1 MIRTRRGQRKRR
13 YFVRARRLFIDG
25 VSVYDQTMTT
35 QPLRI
40 GTRGS
45 PLALAQAGQV
55 RDLLFAA
62 HPEQPAP
69 DIHII
74 KTTGD
79 QITDRPLAEV
89 GGKGLFTKEIE
100 QALLESAI
108 DIAVHSMKDVET
120 WLPDGL
126 TVDCFLPRED
136 PRDTLLGALSIA
148 ALPNG
153 ARVGTASMRRGAQL
167 LAVRPDLEITL
178 MRGNVGTRLDKLAAG
193 DVDATLLAVAGL
205 KRLGRADAIGAVLEP
220 DEFLPAVAQGAIGI
234 ERRAADAQTAM
245 LLAPLNHTPTA
256 LCLAAERAML
266 AALDGTC
273 RTPIGGLATLD
284 RERLTLDGLL
294 VWPDGSGLQR
304 LQQAGDSSDALALGT
319 AVGQELRRRAGP
331 KFFEELM

>member
-1 MIRTRRGQRKRR
+1 MS
-13 YFVRARRLFIDG
+13 A
-25 VSVYDQTMTT
+25 

-45 PLALAQAGQV
+45 PLALAQANQV
-55 RDLLFAA
+55 RDLLIEA
-62 HPEQPAP
+62 HADLPAP
-69 DIHII
+69 ELSII

-79 QITDRPLAEV
+79 QVTDRPLADL

-100 QALLESAI
+100 TALLDCAI

-136 PRDTLLGALSIA
+136 PRDTLLGAASID
-148 ALPNG
+148 ALAEG
-153 ARVGTASMRRGAQL
+153 ARVGTASLRRSAQL
-167 LAVRPDLEITL
+167 LAARPDLTITL

-193 DVDATLLAVAGL
+193 DVDATLLAIAGL

-220 DEFLPAVAQGAIGI
+220 AEFLPAVAQGAVGI
-234 ERRAADAQTAM
+234 ERRVDDEPTAAA
-245 LLAPLNHTPTA
+245 LEPLNDAITA
-256 LCLAAERAML
+256 LCVAAERAML

-284 RERLTLDGLL
+284 GDRLTLDGLL

-304 LQQAGDSSDALALGT
+304 CQQDGDRADAVALGD
-319 AVGQELRRRAGP
+319 AVGRELRRRAGP
-331 KFFEELM
+331 EFFAALE

>member
-1 MIRTRRGQRKRR
+1 
-13 YFVRARRLFIDG
+13 
-25 VSVYDQTMTT
+25 MTS

-45 PLALAQAGQV
+45 PLALAQANQV
-55 RDLLFAA
+55 RDLLIAA
-62 HPEQPAP
+62 HPDLPEPEL
-69 DIHII
+69 HII

-79 QITDRPLAEV
+79 QVTDRPLADL

-100 QALLESAI
+100 QALLGGAV

-136 PRDTLLGALSIA
+136 PRDTLLGAASIG
-148 ALPNG
+148 ALADG
-153 ARVGTASMRRGAQL
+153 ARVGTASLRRAAQL
-167 LAVRPDLEITL
+167 LAVRPDLTIAL

-193 DVDATLLAVAGL
+193 EVDATLLAVAGL
-205 KRLGRADAIGAVLEP
+205 KRLGRADAIGAILEP
-220 DEFLPAVAQGAIGI
+220 GEFLPAVAQGAVGI
-234 ERRAADAQTAM
+234 ERRANDAATAS
-245 LLAPLNHTPTA
+245 LLEPLDDAATA
-256 LCLAAERAML
+256 LCVTAERAML

-284 RERLTLDGLL
+284 GGRLSLDGLL

-304 LQQAGDSSDALALGT
+304 HSQAGDSTDAAAIGSE
-319 AVGQELRRRAGP
+319 VGAELRRRAGP
-331 KFFEELM
+331 KFFEKLV

>member
-1 MIRTRRGQRKRR
+1 M
-13 YFVRARRLFIDG
+13 
-25 VSVYDQTMTT
+25 SP

-45 PLALAQAGQV
+45 PLALAQSNQV
-55 RDLLFAA
+55 RDLLIEIHAGL
-62 HPEQPAP
+62 PEPELC
-69 DIHII
+69 II

-79 QITDRPLAEV
+79 QITDRPLADA

-100 QALLESAI
+100 QALLDGAI

-136 PRDTLLGALSIA
+136 PRDTLLGAASIG
-148 ALPNG
+148 ALPAG
-153 ARVGTASMRRGAQL
+153 ARVGTASLRRSAQL
-167 LAVRPDLEITL
+167 LAVRPDLKISL
-178 MRGNVGTRLDKLAAG
+178 MRGNVGSRIDKLAAG
-193 DVDATLLAVAGL
+193 EVDATLLAVAGL

-220 DEFLPAVAQGAIGI
+220 NEFLPAVAQGAIGI
-234 ERRAADAQTAM
+234 ERRTDDAQTVA
-245 LLAPLNHTPTA
+245 LLAPLNDGPTT
-256 LCLAAERAML
+256 LCVTAERAML

-284 RERLTLDGLL
+284 GDRLTLDGLL

-304 LQQAGDSSDALALGT
+304 FRQTGDSGDAAALGEQ
-319 AVGQELRRRAGP
+319 VGRELRRRAGP
-331 KFFEELM
+331 KFFEELV

>member
-1 MIRTRRGQRKRR
+1 M
-13 YFVRARRLFIDG
+13 
-25 VSVYDQTMTT
+25 SP

-45 PLALAQAGQV
+45 PLALAQSNQV
-55 RDLLFAA
+55 RDLLIET
-62 HPEQPAP
+62 HSGRPDPELC
-69 DIHII
+69 II

-79 QITDRPLAEV
+79 QITDRPLADV

-100 QALLESAI
+100 QALLDGAI

-136 PRDTLLGALSIA
+136 PRDTLLGAASIG
-148 ALPNG
+148 ALPAG
-153 ARVGTASMRRGAQL
+153 ARVGTASLRRSAQL
-167 LAVRPDLEITL
+167 LAIRPDLKISL

-193 DVDATLLAVAGL
+193 EVDATLLAVAGL

-220 DEFLPAVAQGAIGI
+220 NEFLPAVAQGAIGI
-234 ERRAADAQTAM
+234 ERRTDDAQTAA
-245 LLAPLNHTPTA
+245 LLAPLSDGPTT
-256 LCLAAERAML
+256 LCVTAERAML

-284 RERLTLDGLL
+284 GDRITLDGLL

-304 LQQAGDSSDALALGT
+304 FGQTGDSGDAAALGEQ
-319 AVGQELRRRAGP
+319 VGRELRRRAGP
-331 KFFEELM
+331 KFFEELV

>member
-1 MIRTRRGQRKRR
+1 
-13 YFVRARRLFIDG
+13 
-25 VSVYDQTMTT
+25 MTP

-45 PLALAQAGQV
+45 PLALVQSNEV
-55 RDLLFAA
+55 RDLLIEA
-62 HPEQPAP
+62 HAGMPEPKLC
-69 DIHII
+69 II

-79 QITDRPLAEV
+79 QITDRPLADV

-100 QALLESAI
+100 QALLDGAI

-136 PRDTLLGALSIA
+136 PRDTLLGAASIG
-148 ALPNG
+148 ALPAG
-153 ARVGTASMRRGAQL
+153 ARVGTASLRRSAQL
-167 LAVRPDLEITL
+167 LAVRPDLKISL

-193 DVDATLLAVAGL
+193 EVDATLLAVAGL

-220 DEFLPAVAQGAIGI
+220 NEFLPAVAQGAIGI
-234 ERRAADAQTAM
+234 ERRTDDAQTAA
-245 LLAPLNHTPTA
+245 LLAPLTDGPTT
-256 LCLAAERAML
+256 LCVTAERAML

-284 RERLTLDGLL
+284 GDRLTLDGLL
-294 VWPDGSGLQR
+294 VWPDGSGLKRFGQE
-304 LQQAGDSSDALALGT
+304 GDSGDAAALGEK
-319 AVGQELRRRAGP
+319 VGRELRRRAGP
-331 KFFEELM
+331 KFFEELV

>member
-1 MIRTRRGQRKRR
+1 
-13 YFVRARRLFIDG
+13 
-25 VSVYDQTMTT
+25 MTP

-45 PLALAQAGQV
+45 PLALVQSNEV
-55 RDLLFAA
+55 RDLLIEA
-62 HPEQPAP
+62 HAGMPEPKLC
-69 DIHII
+69 II

-79 QITDRPLAEV
+79 QITDRPLADV

-100 QALLESAI
+100 QALLDGAI

-136 PRDTLLGALSIA
+136 PRDTLLGAASIG
-148 ALPNG
+148 ALPAG
-153 ARVGTASMRRGAQL
+153 ARVGTASLRRSAQL
-167 LAVRPDLEITL
+167 LAIRPDLKISL

-193 DVDATLLAVAGL
+193 EVDATLLAVAGL

-220 DEFLPAVAQGAIGI
+220 NEFLPAVAQGAIGI
-234 ERRAADAQTAM
+234 ERRTDDAQTAA
-245 LLAPLNHTPTA
+245 LLAPLNDGPTT
-256 LCLAAERAML
+256 LCITAERAML

-284 RERLTLDGLL
+284 GDRLTLDGLL

-304 LQQAGDSSDALALGT
+304 FRQTGDSGDAAALGEQ
-319 AVGQELRRRAGP
+319 VGRELRRRAGP
-331 KFFEELM
+331 QFFEELV